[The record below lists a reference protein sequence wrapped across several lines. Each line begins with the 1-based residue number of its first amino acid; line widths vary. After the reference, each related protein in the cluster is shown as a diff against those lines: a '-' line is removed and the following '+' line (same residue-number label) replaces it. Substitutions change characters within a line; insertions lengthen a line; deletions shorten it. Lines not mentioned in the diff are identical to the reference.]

1 MTAIESTTVERIQ
14 FLADEEGRQLFDT
27 SARRTMGTSGEEF
40 IRRRHAGEC
49 AEIADDA
56 DHPEI
61 MRLAMLIPF
70 AREDAGRGH

>member
-1 MTAIESTTVERIQ
+1 MTAIESTTEQGIQ
-14 FLADEEGRQLFDT
+14 FLTDEEGRQLFDT
-27 SARRTMGTSGEEF
+27 SARRTMGMSGEEF
-40 IRRRHAGEC
+40 IRRWDAGEF

-70 AREDAGRGH
+70 GR